1 MRQYLCNFFL
11 LWVLFCCIGGEL
23 IAQTGLTKKEQ
34 LAFDKRE
41 KQLKKQFAQ
50 ASLNWPAKQLYIRSF
65 KQDGQLEIWVRNAMT
80 EPFTLFK
87 IYNVCALS
95 GKLGPKRRE
104 GDLQVPEGF
113 YYINEFNPNSD
124 YHFSLGINYPNQSD
138 LYYTDSKSPGGEIYI
153 HGKCAT
159 VGCIPILNNP
169 IEELYVLA
177 NIVRKQG
184 QDFIP
189 VHIFPVRFTNE
200 NSFKVLQSHTA
211 QNNSYQ
217 DFVSQLKEV
226 FDYFE
231 QYKQLP
237 IVGINEKGVYKVIS
251 R

>member
-1 MRQYLCNFFL
+1 MQHFFKLFLFFL
-11 LWVLFCCIGGEL
+11 LFSGIKLDTF
-23 IAQTGLTKKEQ
+23 AQSGLTRKEQ
-34 LAFDKRE
+34 FAFDKRE

-50 ASLNWPAKQLYIRSF
+50 ALISWPAKQLYIRSF
-65 KQDGQLEIWVRNAMT
+65 KQDGQLEIWVRNEMT
-80 EPFTLFK
+80 EPFVLFK
-87 IYNVCALS
+87 TYNVCALS
-95 GKLGPKRRE
+95 GKLGPKRKE

-138 LYYTDSKSPGGEIYI
+138 LYFTDSKAPGGEIYI
-153 HGKCAT
+153 HGKCTT

-177 NIVRKQG
+177 NIIRKQG

-189 VHIFPVRFTNE
+189 VHIFPVRFSNE

-211 QNNSYQ
+211 QNSIYQ
-217 DFVSQLKEV
+217 DFVNQLKEV
-226 FDYFE
+226 FNYFE

-237 IVGINEKGVYKVIS
+237 IVGINEKGAYKVIT

>member
-1 MRQYLCNFFL
+1 MQKRIIPV
-11 LWVLFCCIGGEL
+11 VLFVFLGAFCFNSF
-23 IAQTGLTKKEQ
+23 AQSGLTKKEQ

-50 ASLNWPAKQLYIRSF
+50 ASINWPAKQLYIRSF

-80 EPFTLFK
+80 EPFVLFK
-87 IYNVCALS
+87 TYHVCALS

-138 LYYTDSKSPGGEIYI
+138 LYFTDSKAPGGDIYI

-200 NSFKVLQSHTA
+200 NSYKVLQAHTA
-211 QNNSYQ
+211 QNNIYQ
-217 DFVSQLKEV
+217 DFTNQLKEV

-237 IVGINEKGVYKVIS
+237 IVGINEKGIYKVIS
-251 R
+251 K

>member
-1 MRQYLCNFFL
+1 MS
-11 LWVLFCCIGGEL
+11 LFCKSIFL
-23 IAQTGLTKKEQ
+23 PAILFVLSSNILAQNGLTPKEQ
-34 LAFDKRE
+34 LAFAKRE
-41 KQLKKQFAQ
+41 KQLKQQFEQ
-50 ASLNWPAKQLYIRSF
+50 AALSWPAKQLYIRIF
-65 KQDGQLEIWVRNAMT
+65 KQDGELEIWVRNEMS
-80 EPFTLFK
+80 EPFRLFK

-95 GKLGPKRRE
+95 GKLGPNRKE

-113 YYINEFNPNSD
+113 YHINEFNPNSD

-138 LYYTDSKSPGGEIYI
+138 LFFADAKPGGEIYI

-184 QDFIP
+184 QDYIP
-189 VHIFPVRFTNE
+189 VHIFPIRFTNE
-200 NSFKVLQSHTA
+200 GSVKVLHSFTA
-211 QNNSYQ
+211 VNQQYQ
-217 DFVSQLKEV
+217 DFTNQLKQV

-231 QYKQLP
+231 QYKRLP
-237 IVGINEKGVYKVIS
+237 IVGINQNGAYKLIS

>member
-1 MRQYLCNFFL
+1 MS
-11 LWVLFCCIGGEL
+11 LFCKSIFL
-23 IAQTGLTKKEQ
+23 PAILFVLSSNILAQNGLTPKEQ
-34 LAFDKRE
+34 LAFAKRE
-41 KQLKKQFAQ
+41 KQLKQQFERA
-50 ASLNWPAKQLYIRSF
+50 ALSWPAKQLYIRSF
-65 KQDGQLEIWVRNAMT
+65 KQDGELEIWVRNEMS
-80 EPFTLFK
+80 EPFRLFK

-95 GKLGPKRRE
+95 GKLGPKRKE

-113 YYINEFNPNSD
+113 YHINEFNPNSD

-138 LYYTDSKSPGGEIYI
+138 LFFADAKPGGEIYI

-184 QDFIP
+184 QDYIP
-189 VHIFPVRFTNE
+189 VHIFPIRFTNE
-200 NSFKVLQSHTA
+200 GSVKVLHSFTA
-211 QNNSYQ
+211 VNQQYQ
-217 DFVSQLKEV
+217 DFTNQLKQV

-231 QYKQLP
+231 QYKRLP
-237 IVGINEKGVYKVIS
+237 IVGINQNGAYKLIS

>member
-1 MRQYLCNFFL
+1 MQHFFKLFLFFL
-11 LWVLFCCIGGEL
+11 LFSGKKQNAF
-23 IAQTGLTKKEQ
+23 AQSGLTKKEQ

-87 IYNVCALS
+87 TYNVCALS
-95 GKLGPKRRE
+95 GKLGPKRKE

-138 LYYTDSKSPGGEIYI
+138 LYFTDSKAPGGDIYI

-200 NSFKVLQSHTA
+200 NSFKVLQTHTS
-211 QNNSYQ
+211 QNNLYQ
-217 DFVSQLKEV
+217 AFANQLKEV

-237 IVGINEKGVYKVIS
+237 IVGINEKGVYKVIA

>member
-1 MRQYLCNFFL
+1 MQKRIKLV
-11 LWVLFCCIGGEL
+11 VLFVFLGSICVDL
-23 IAQTGLTKKEQ
+23 LAQTGLTKKEQ

-50 ASLNWPAKQLYIRSF
+50 ASLSWPAKQLYIRSF
-65 KQDGQLEIWVRNAMT
+65 KQDGQLEIWVRNTMT
-80 EPFTLFK
+80 EPFVLFK
-87 IYNVCALS
+87 TYNVCALS

-138 LYYTDSKSPGGEIYI
+138 LYFTDSKAPGGEIYI

-200 NSFKVLQSHTA
+200 NSYKILQAHTT
-211 QNNSYQ
+211 QNNIYQ
-217 DFVSQLKEV
+217 DFANQLKEV

>member
-1 MRQYLCNFFL
+1 MVKLYFHL
-11 LWVLFCCIGGEL
+11 LLMILFGFKAY
-23 IAQTGLTKKEQ
+23 AQTGLTKKEQ
-34 LAFDKRE
+34 MVYDKRE

-50 ASLNWPAKQLYIRSF
+50 ASLTWPAKQLYIRSF
-65 KQDGQLEIWVRNAMT
+65 KQDGELEIWVRNTMT

-87 IYNVCALS
+87 TYQVCALS

-124 YHFSLGINYPNQSD
+124 YHFSLGLNYPNQSD
-138 LYYTDSKSPGGEIYI
+138 LYFSDSKAPGGEIYI

-177 NIVRKQG
+177 SIARNQG
-184 QDFIP
+184 QDYIP
-189 VHIFPVRFTNE
+189 VHIFPIRFTNPLT
-200 NSFKVLQSHTA
+200 FKVLVSHTA
-211 QNNSYQ
+211 Q
-217 DFVSQLKEV
+217 SQQYEAFSTSLRQV

-237 IVGINEKGVYKVIS
+237 IVGINQNGEYKLMS

>member
-1 MRQYLCNFFL
+1 
-11 LWVLFCCIGGEL
+11 
-23 IAQTGLTKKEQ
+23 
-34 LAFDKRE
+34 
-41 KQLKKQFAQ
+41 
-50 ASLNWPAKQLYIRSF
+50 
-65 KQDGQLEIWVRNAMT
+65 
-80 EPFTLFK
+80 
-87 IYNVCALS
+87 
-95 GKLGPKRRE
+95 
-104 GDLQVPEGF
+104 EGF

-124 YHFSLGINYPNQSD
+124 YHFSLGINYPNHSD
-138 LYYTDSKSPGGEIYI
+138 LSFPDSKSPGGEIYI

>member
-1 MRQYLCNFFL
+1 MNLFFKFFIL
-11 LWVLFCCIGGEL
+11 LGILVGYGNNTT
-23 IAQTGLTKKEQ
+23 AQNGLTKKEK

-41 KQLKKQFAQ
+41 KQLKKQFEQ
-50 ASLNWPAKQLYIRSF
+50 AGLSWPAKQLYIRSF
-65 KQDGQLEIWVRNAMT
+65 KQDGQLEIWARNAMS
-80 EPFTLFK
+80 EPFSLFK

-113 YYINEFNPNSD
+113 YHINEFNPNSD

-138 LYYTDSKSPGGEIYI
+138 LFFADDKPGGEIYI

-159 VGCIPILNNP
+159 VGCIPILNSP

-184 QDFIP
+184 QDYIP

-200 NSFKVLQSHTA
+200 NSFKVLQSFTA
-211 QNNSYQ
+211 VNQQYQ
-217 DFVSQLKEV
+217 DFTNQLKQV
-226 FDYFE
+226 YDYFE

-237 IVGINEKGVYKVIS
+237 IVGINQNGAYKLIS

>member
-1 MRQYLCNFFL
+1 MS
-11 LWVLFCCIGGEL
+11 LFCKSIFL
-23 IAQTGLTKKEQ
+23 PAILFVLSSNILAQNGLTPKEQ
-34 LAFDKRE
+34 LAFAKRE
-41 KQLKKQFAQ
+41 KQLKQQFERA
-50 ASLNWPAKQLYIRSF
+50 ALSWPAKQLYIRSF
-65 KQDGQLEIWVRNAMT
+65 KQDGELEIWVRNEMS
-80 EPFTLFK
+80 EPFRLFK

-95 GKLGPKRRE
+95 GKLGPKRKE

-113 YYINEFNPNSD
+113 YHINEFNPNSD

-138 LYYTDSKSPGGEIYI
+138 LFFADAKPGGEIYI

-184 QDFIP
+184 QDYIP
-189 VHIFPVRFTNE
+189 VHIFPIRFTNE
-200 NSFKVLQSHTA
+200 GSVKVLNSFTA
-211 QNNSYQ
+211 VNQQYQ
-217 DFVSQLKEV
+217 DFTNQLKQV

-231 QYKQLP
+231 QYKRLP
-237 IVGINEKGVYKVIS
+237 IVGINQNGAYKLIS

>member
-1 MRQYLCNFFL
+1 MNKVVNFLFNLCL
-11 LWVLFCCIGGEL
+11 VIFCSIQSF
-23 IAQTGLTKKEQ
+23 AQGGLTKKEQ
-34 LAFDKRE
+34 IVFDKRE

-65 KQDGQLEIWVRNAMT
+65 KQDGELEIWVRNTMT

-87 IYNVCALS
+87 TYQVCALS

-104 GDLQVPEGF
+104 GDLQVPEGI

-124 YHFSLGINYPNQSD
+124 YHFSLGLNYPNQSD
-138 LYYTDSKSPGGEIYI
+138 LLFSDSKAPGGEIYI

-184 QDFIP
+184 QDYIP
-189 VHIFPVRFTNE
+189 VHIFPVRFNNPNT
-200 NSFKVLQSHTA
+200 FKILVAHTA
-211 QNNSYQ
+211 L
-217 DFVSQLKEV
+217 SQQYEAFSTQLRQV

-237 IVGINEKGVYKVIS
+237 IVGINQNGEYKLIS